1 MEIRNRNEQTIGLY
15 ENYGLRFIGKTA
27 VYYSNLFNEEHDI
40 ITHIAIINTE
50 TNETIYKRA
59 LENNFIRMDCFNRS
73 CDEILFYFSHNTLD
87 SYSINKTIEEVLI
100 RNNGSLFVHR
110 MKQEIKK
117 EEKHLD
123 MIKQVEEHEKE
134 YNQVATACNEKNY
147 ILHSIGSTFYVIAFT
162 DIETK
167 NVFNSLPNEHK
178 ESYIKNINEYSN
190 NRAFIV
196 VQQDTDMCMY
206 NNRWYYV
213 GINKLLDKIA

>member
-15 ENYGLRFIGKTA
+15 ENYSLRIIGKTA
-27 VYYSNLFNEEHDI
+27 VYYSNLFDEEHDI
-40 ITHIAIINTE
+40 ITHIAIINTV
-50 TNETIYKRA
+50 TNETIYKRT

-87 SYSINKTIEEVLI
+87 SYSVNKTIEEVLI

-117 EEKHLD
+117 EENHLD

-134 YNQVATACNEKNY
+134 YNQVVTACNEKNY
-147 ILHSIGSTFYVIAFT
+147 VLHNIGSTFYVIKFT
-162 DIETK
+162 DNETK
-167 NVFNSLPNEHK
+167 NFFNNLSDEQK
-178 ESYIKNINEYSN
+178 ESYIKNIELYSYN
-190 NRAFIV
+190 KAIIITEH
-196 VQQDTDMCMY
+196 DTNICMY

-213 GINKLLDKIA
+213 DINELLDKIA